1 MRLNLPI
8 YNSAGLR
15 ELGRLRPFLR
25 PDDLLMLVS
34 GNVDRPLDEGWLAES
49 LAHLADAYGG
59 PRVLLATAGLAHL
72 EHLAGAGLPAQGLV
86 YIYEPN
92 FHNVPEFSWEAAP
105 TLANVTHAAEMVRA
119 AGLEVGFKPT
129 GRPLFQ
135 PYLFKHGWNYGTFA
149 ETTDLLLVQTQTYCH
164 KGNFA
169 GAAAKLGL
177 ECAAQLGKTFVQV
190 TVDPAARN
198 GIPPDRALRCV
209 QEALLHGFAGVTLW
223 WSPRQTDAAA
233 HLMQRRPV

>member
-15 ELGRLRPFLR
+15 ELERLRPFVQ

-49 LAHLADAYGG
+49 SAQLVDASGG
-59 PRVLLATAGLAHL
+59 PRVLIATAGLAHL
-72 EHLAGAGLPAQGLV
+72 ERLAGAGLQAAGLV
-86 YIYEPN
+86 YVYEPN
-92 FHNVPEFSWEAAP
+92 FANVPEFSWEAAL
-105 TLANVTHAAEMVRA
+105 TLANLTRAAEIVRA
-119 AGLEVGFKPT
+119 AGLAVGFKPT

-135 PYLFKHGWNYGTFA
+135 PYLFRRGWHYGAFA
-149 ETTDLLLVQTQTYCH
+149 EMTDLLLVQTQTYCH

-190 TVDPAARN
+190 TVHPAARN
-198 GIPPDRALRCV
+198 GVPPDRALGCV